1 MFNSRIDRDGED
13 SMQSDR
19 DKAIGTG
26 KTGKD
31 AKMEAVQSKTQD
43 LEPCDK
49 PQAQEAS
56 RLTAADEA
64 CDDGVD

>member
-1 MFNSRIDRDGED
+1 
-13 SMQSDR
+13 MQSDR